1 MKCPHCNEGKFFEGS
16 FVKGNVKKK
25 CDVCNR
31 SYTKETGF
39 YQGSYYVSY
48 ALGVAAF
55 VTMWVATSVLMPD
68 DVNVLYQ
75 LLTIIGGMIVMMP
88 FLYPL
93 SKIIWA
99 NLFFPYRGK
108 ERQPDEKKDKKL
120 AKAG

>member
-1 MKCPHCNEGKFFEGS
+1 MKCPHCTEGKFFEGS
-16 FVKGNVKKK
+16 FVKGNVKDK
-25 CDVCNR
+25 CDSCGR

-39 YQGSYYVSY
+39 YQGSYYVAY
-48 ALGVAAF
+48 ALGVASF

-75 LLTIIGGMIVMMP
+75 LLTILGGMIVMMP

-99 NLFFPYRGK
+99 NLFFTYKGK
-108 ERQPDEKKDKKL
+108 SDANKNL
-120 AKAG
+120 AEAK